1 MTIEYPTPAEPQ
13 HNFTNR
19 LVKIFLESNLSI
31 ILILLATIVGL
42 ASLWIT
48 PREEDPQI
56 VVPLADVYVK
66 FPGHSAAEV
75 EQVITTPL
83 EKMLYQ
89 IDGVEY
95 VYSMSRENQ
104 AIITVRFYVGE
115 DRERSLV
122 KLYKKI
128 DENVDIVP
136 PGVTGWVI
144 KPVEIDDVPVV
155 TLTLAGAVASGQ
167 WPVTSESQISNLKSQ
182 IANPQSLIPNPSIDA
197 MTLRRVAEE
206 VAQRLADVKDVS
218 RAYVVG
224 GRPRVV
230 QVLMDANRMAAY
242 HVSPLELQRAI
253 QASNVRQ
260 TAGDFR
266 NNDRLI
272 RVEAGEPFGD
282 SREIKDLVV
291 GVFDSRPVFLK
302 DVATVEDGPEEID
315 NYVRHGWG
323 PARGFTHHEFF
334 PGTVL
339 EAKAEGGGR
348 RAEKKVASNP
358 PSSHPAVTIA
368 IAKKKGSNAVWVA
381 DAVLKKAETLRDSI
395 VPGNMELVVTRN
407 YGFTANEKV
416 NELVEALAVAVIIV
430 VALLTLALGWREAL
444 IVAVAVPVVFGL
456 TLAVNLM
463 LGFTINRVTLFALI
477 LSLGLLVD
485 DPIVDVENI
494 VRHFTLRKK
503 ATRRIVLE
511 AVAEIRPP
519 LITATLAVIVSFL
532 PMFFITGMMG
542 PYMRPMALNVPVT
555 MLMSMLVAFTITPW
569 LAYHVLRRK
578 YEGRKAGEMASGQ
591 WPVASEEQISKSD
604 HDPHDLDAIKQ
615 SPLYKIFYPLMA
627 PLLHSRLVAWSFL
640 IGMVLL
646 TVGAMGLAVMRSVP
660 LKMLPF
666 DNKNEL
672 LLVLDLDKGTTL
684 ERTDAAVRDIEAYL
698 AEVPEVS
705 DYTSYVGLASPI
717 DFNGLVRHYY
727 LRRGDDVAEVRINL
741 AGKKNRP
748 LQSHAIGLRMRN
760 DLQAMVDRHHAR
772 MKLVET
778 PPGPP
783 VIASVVSEVYGQP
796 DNSYED
802 ILSASDTVR
811 ARLAIEPGVVDVDTV
826 REAYQQKLAFITDKE
841 KAALH
846 GISTEEI
853 AATLQAAFGGDAVG
867 VLRSDTERNPL
878 RIELRLPESQR
889 SSEGD
894 LTKIHV
900 KGNTGQLVT
909 LAELGRW
916 QTTRV
921 DQMIYHKNLQRVAYV
936 FAETAGRPPAD
947 VVVDVMTDRSGT
959 RPASEHVENIGNGWL
974 AEKTPRPVEGRT
986 FVRNG
991 SGIAWGLPAGIRI
1004 DFAGEGEWKITLDV
1018 FRDLGLA
1025 FGAAMIGIYVLLVA
1039 QTGSFTIP
1047 LVVMLAIPLTVLGVM
1062 PGFWLL
1068 NATGAQVVG
1077 GYLNPV
1083 YFTATGMI
1091 GMIALAGIVTRDSII
1106 LVDFIHLS
1114 LARGRSLFDAIME
1127 SRVVR
1132 LRPILLTACAAMLGA
1147 VPIIIDPIFS
1157 GLAWSL
1163 IFGLFAS
1170 TLFTLFVIPVAYW
1183 LLYANTPGHGLPQ
1196 STMDEEDA
1204 AARKTIHSP

>member
-1 MTIEYPTPAEPQ
+1 MTETHLTSVEPQ

-19 LVKIFLESNLSI
+19 IVKIFLESNLSI
-31 ILILLATIVGL
+31 ILILLASIVGL
-42 ASLWIT
+42 TALGLT

-56 VVPLADVYVK
+56 VVPLADVYVN

-75 EQVITTPL
+75 EQLVATPL
-83 EKMLYQ
+83 EKILYQ

-104 AIITVRFYVGE
+104 AIITVRYYVGE

-128 DENVDIVP
+128 DEHIDIAP
-136 PGVTGWVI
+136 PGVTGWVV

-155 TLTLAGAVASGQ
+155 TLTLTGNNSDEM
-167 WPVTSESQISNLKSQ
+167 S
-182 IANPQSLIPNPSIDA
+182 
-197 MTLRRVAEE
+197 LRRVAEE
-206 VAQRLADVKDVS
+206 LTQRLAGVKDVS
-218 RAYVVG
+218 RAYIVG
-224 GRPRVV
+224 GRPRAV
-230 QVLMDANRMAAY
+230 QVFMDPDRMAAY
-242 HVSPLELQRAI
+242 HVSPLEIQRAI
-253 QASNVRQ
+253 RAANARA
-260 TAGDFR
+260 TAGDIR
-266 NNDRLI
+266 NRDQLI
-272 RVEAGEPFGD
+272 RVEAGEPF
-282 SREIKDLVV
+282 SNAQQLRDLVIT
-291 GVFDSRPVFLK
+291 VFDGRPVFLK
-302 DVATVEDGPEEID
+302 DVARVEDGPDEVR

-323 PARGFTHHEFF
+323 PAQGFTKHEFF

-339 EAKAEGGGR
+339 GESHAAL
-348 RAEKKVASNP
+348 AT
-358 PSSHPAVTIA
+358 PSSDRSSSYAAVTIA
-368 IAKKKGSNAVWVA
+368 IAKKKGSNAVWLSN
-381 DAVLKKAETLRDSI
+381 AVLQEAEKLREAI
-395 VPGNMELVVTRN
+395 VPSDMQLIVTRN
-407 YGFTANEKV
+407 YGLTADEKV
-416 NELVEALAVAVIIV
+416 NELVEALAVAIVIV
-430 VALLTLALGWREAL
+430 VALLTLGLGWREAL

-494 VRHFTLRKK
+494 VRHFALRKK

-569 LAYHVLRRK
+569 MAYHVLRRK
-578 YEGRKAGEMASGQ
+578 YETGAANGHA
-591 WPVASEEQISKSD
+591 D
-604 HDPHDLDAIKQ
+604 LHDPHDLDAIKQ
-615 SPLYKIFYPLMA
+615 SRLYKVFYPLMA

-640 IGMVLL
+640 LGMVLL
-646 TVGAMGLAVMRSVP
+646 TVGAMGLAAMRSVP

-672 LLVLDLDKGTTL
+672 LLVLDFDKGTTL
-684 ERTDAAVRDIEAYL
+684 ERSDAAVREFEAYFST
-698 AEVPEVS
+698 VPEVV
-705 DYTSYVGLASPI
+705 DYTSYVGIASPM

-727 LRRGDDVAEVRINL
+727 LRQGDDVAEVRINL
-741 AGKKNRP
+741 AGKKNRQ

-760 DLQAMVDRHHAR
+760 DLQAIADRHHAR

-783 VIASVVSEVYGQP
+783 VIASVVAEIYGQP
-796 DNSYED
+796 DHRYEE
-802 ILSASDTVR
+802 LLLAADTVR
-811 ARLAIEPGVVDVDTV
+811 ARLAVEPGVVDVDWV
-826 REAYQQKLAFITDKE
+826 REAAQRKLVFVTDKE
-841 KAALH
+841 KAAIN
-846 GISTEEI
+846 GITTEQI
-853 AATLQAAFGGDAVG
+853 ANTLQAVLEGGAVG
-867 VLRSDTERNPL
+867 VVRSETERNPL
-878 RIELRLPESQR
+878 RIELRLPLERRTNAS
-889 SSEGD
+889 D
-894 LTKIHV
+894 LSRV
-900 KGNTGQLVT
+900 EVQGSGGQLVS

-916 QTTRV
+916 DTTRV

-947 VVVDVMTDRSGT
+947 VVVDVLADRSKS
-959 RPASEHVENIGNGWL
+959 PVPSEHIKNIGNGWL
-974 AEKTPRPVEGRT
+974 AENPPRPVDQRT
-986 FVRNG
+986 FLSNG
-991 SGIAWGLPAGIRI
+991 SGVDWGLKPGFVV

-1025 FGAAMIGIYVLLVA
+1025 FGAAMIGIYILLVA
-1039 QTGSFTIP
+1039 QTGSFAIP
-1047 LVVMLAIPLTVLGVM
+1047 VVVMLAIPLTILGVM

-1068 NATGAQVVG
+1068 NVLNAEQVG
-1077 GYLNPV
+1077 GFLNPV

-1170 TLFTLFVIPVAYW
+1170 TLFTLFVIPITYW
-1183 LLYANTPGHGLPQ
+1183 LLYADKPGHGLPQ
-1196 STMDEEDA
+1196 SSLEEEE
-1204 AARKTIHSP
+1204 RH

>member
-1 MTIEYPTPAEPQ
+1 MMEPQPLPLEPQ

-19 LVKIFLESNLSI
+19 VVKIFLESNLSV
-31 ILILLATIVGL
+31 ILILLASLIGL
-42 ASLWIT
+42 AALGLT

-56 VVPLADVYVK
+56 VVPLADVYVD
-66 FPGHSAAEV
+66 FPAHSAAEV
-75 EQVITTPL
+75 EQLVATPL
-83 EKMLYQ
+83 EKILYQ

-95 VYSMSRENQ
+95 VYSMSRENR
-104 AIITVRFYVGE
+104 AIITVRYYVGE

-128 DENVDIVP
+128 NENLDIVP
-136 PGVTGWVI
+136 PGVKGWVV

-155 TLTLAGAVASGQ
+155 TLTLTAPA
-167 WPVTSESQISNLKSQ
+167 TDE
-182 IANPQSLIPNPSIDA
+182 

-206 VAQRLADVKDVS
+206 LTERLAAAADVS

-230 QVLMDANRMAAY
+230 QVLMDPDLMAAH
-242 HVSPLELQRAI
+242 HVSPLELQRAL
-253 QASNVRQ
+253 QAANVRQ

-266 NNDRLI
+266 SRDRLI
-272 RVEAGEPFGD
+272 RVEAGEPFR
-282 SREIKDLVV
+282 SARQLRDLVV
-291 GVFDSRPVFLK
+291 GVFDGRPVSLK
-302 DVATVEDGPEEID
+302 DVARIEDGPEEVD
-315 NYVRHGWG
+315 SYVRHGWG
-323 PARGFTHHEFF
+323 PARGFTTQQFF
-334 PGTVL
+334 PGTIL
-339 EAKAEGGGR
+339 GENGQPAISPIKGDGKR
-348 RAEKKVASNP
+348 PKSASQ
-358 PSSHPAVTIA
+358 PAVTIA
-368 IAKKKGSNAVWVA
+368 VAKKKGANAVWVA
-381 DAVLKKAETLRDSI
+381 DAVLHQAEKLRETM

-407 YGFTANEKV
+407 YGLTADEKV
-416 NELVEALAVAVIIV
+416 NELVEALAAAILIV
-430 VALLTLALGWREAL
+430 VALLTLGLGWREAL

-456 TLAVNLM
+456 TLALNLL
-463 LGFTINRVTLFALI
+463 LGFTINRVTLFAMI

-494 VRHFTLRKK
+494 VRHFVLRKK

-578 YEGRKAGEMASGQ
+578 YGAAGAAAHVEPPG
-591 WPVASEEQISKSD
+591 PR
-604 HDPHDLDAIKQ
+604 DLDAVKQ
-615 SPLYKIFYPLMA
+615 SRLYKVFYPLMA
-627 PLLHSRLVAWSFL
+627 PLLHSRLVAWAFL
-640 IGMVLL
+640 MAVILL
-646 TVGAMGLAVMRSVP
+646 TVGAMGLAAMRSVP

-672 LLVLDLDKGTTL
+672 LLVFDFDKGTTL
-684 ERTDAAVRDIEAYL
+684 ERTDAAVREFEGYL
-698 AEVPEVS
+698 AGVPEVV
-705 DYTSYVGLASPI
+705 DYTSYIGLASPM

-727 LRRGDDVAEVRINL
+727 LRQGDNVAELRINL
-741 AGKKNRP
+741 VGKKNRQ
-748 LQSHAIGLRMRN
+748 LQSHAIGLRMRGE
-760 DLQAMVDRHHAR
+760 LQAIADRRHAR

-783 VIASVVSEVYGQP
+783 VIASVVAEVYGQA
-796 DNSYED
+796 DDRYED
-802 ILSASDTVR
+802 LLAAADAVR
-811 ARLAIEPGVVDVDTV
+811 ARLAVEPGVVDIDGV
-826 REAYQQKLAFITDKE
+826 REAAQEKMIFVTDKE
-841 KAALH
+841 KAALN
-846 GISTEEI
+846 GITTEQI
-853 AATLQAAFGGDAVG
+853 ANTLQTLLEGSTAGLV
-867 VLRSDTERNPL
+867 RSDTERNPL
-878 RIELRLPESQR
+878 RIELRLPVDRRTSAA
-889 SSEGD
+889 D
-894 LTKIHV
+894 LARVEV
-900 KGNTGQLVT
+900 KGSSGQLVA

-916 QTTRV
+916 DTARV

-936 FAETAGRPPAD
+936 FAETAGRPPAN
-947 VVVDVMTDRSGT
+947 VVVDVLADRT
-959 RPASEHVENIGNGWL
+959 NASPTTGRVERVDNGWL
-974 AEKTPRPVEGRT
+974 AARVPRPVAERT
-986 FVRNG
+986 FLSNG
-991 SGIAWGLPAGIRI
+991 SGIAWGLPAGFRV

-1025 FGAAMIGIYVLLVA
+1025 FAAAMIGIYVLLVG

-1068 NATGAQVVG
+1068 NVLNAERVG
-1077 GYLNPV
+1077 GYLNPL

-1091 GMIALAGIVTRDSII
+1091 GMIALSGIVTRDSII

-1132 LRPILLTACAAMLGA
+1132 LRPILLTATAAMLGA

-1183 LLYANTPGHGLPQ
+1183 LLYAHKPGHGLPQ
-1196 STMDEEDA
+1196 STIGAGGRTEG
-1204 AARKTIHSP
+1204 